1 MATGEGKRLILPS
14 LPVRQQLPR
23 PKLRIAAY
31 IARTVAD
38 CIDDSAQQLQGM
50 GRDSSWVLEST
61 VHPAAVAVCS
71 IDKGCT
77 ADTGGMDR
85 LAEAAAVD
93 SQI

>member
-1 MATGEGKRLILPS
+1 MRTDFAAGKISAHSYCNSTADREAPPVATGEGKRLILPS

-50 GRDSSWVLEST
+50 GRDSS
-61 VHPAAVAVCS
+61 
-71 IDKGCT
+71 
-77 ADTGGMDR
+77 
-85 LAEAAAVD
+85 
-93 SQI
+93 